1 MDEELK
7 LLADYCFNEDSKV
20 KIKIIWKE
28 EVEKLLKDD
37 DIKMIYELYTTNEPG
52 AWYYI
57 ISKENMRYIVKHK
70 LNDVNTQMMMKPFL
84 CDKQYEEVDNKLLSI
99 IYTYDKLPIKKKS
112 NGCIIKILAANE
124 KYALVE
130 EQIGDIKYYSILVYG
145 VPVYDCK
152 TTNLTI
158 ATNMFFKDFYYKGV
172 ENNEK

>member
-28 EVEKLLKDD
+28 EVEKLLKED

-124 KYALVE
+124 K
-130 EQIGDIKYYSILVYG
+130 
-145 VPVYDCK
+145 
-152 TTNLTI
+152 
-158 ATNMFFKDFYYKGV
+158 
-172 ENNEK
+172 